1 MPRMTDLTEAP
12 RKELPVFYVLDTSGS
27 MSGARIS
34 SLNHAMEECLI
45 ALQDLAKSNADAKL
59 KISVLEFNSGCKW
72 MTAHGPEPAEDF
84 EYEPLTA
91 GGLTSLGA
99 ALKELNSK
107 LSTKEYLGSMVGSL
121 MPVIIFMTDGEPT
134 DEYEAELAAIR
145 QNRWFRYATK
155 IGFAVGDGAN
165 EQVIASVVGN
175 SEAVITTTDLALFR
189 KLMKFVTVTASKL
202 VSQSATPETAVSGAG
217 VVQDAK
223 KQLGLDDNITP
234 NLAPSQYSVEPP
246 VPDSDSGSWDSDDDW
261 T

>member
-1 MPRMTDLTEAP
+1 MPRMNDLTEAP

-27 MSGARIS
+27 MTGARIS

-45 ALQDLAKSNADAKL
+45 ALQDLAKSNADAQL
-59 KISVLEFNSGCKW
+59 KISVLEFNSSCKW
-72 MTAHGPEPAEDF
+72 MTSHGPEPAEDF

-99 ALKELNSK
+99 ALKELNNK
-107 LSTKEYLGSMVGSL
+107 LSTHEFLGSMVGSL

-134 DEYEAELAAIR
+134 DEYEGELEAIR
-145 QNRWFRYATK
+145 NNRWFKYATK
-155 IGFAVGDGAN
+155 IGFAVGDDAN
-165 EQVIASVVGN
+165 EKVIASVVGN
-175 SEAVITTTDLALFR
+175 SEAVISTTDLALFR

-217 VVQDAK
+217 VVQDAI
-223 KQLGLDDNITP
+223 KQLGLDDGITP
-234 NLAPSQYSVEPP
+234 QLAPNQYNVEPP
-246 VPDSDSGSWDSDDDW
+246 TPDADAGSWDDDDGW